1 MKAQAQEITD
11 SGAKLYTLL
20 GQEEDLK
27 KARENALS
35 FLENLSK
42 QGDGE
47 NNWIKN
53 SVENLVESQ
62 RSQIL
67 NTEKMVENL
76 KGDEARLGDKLTKKT
91 GRIINNRKTSQI
103 FTISQTSIYGWIRT
117 FTSRTWILIKR
128 LSHQIPQPKLPRVR
142 VGEIYQGRGKPG
154 QRVTPCDAEDAGPD
168 QRWGNQTD
176 DGCGWLRWQW
186 FWPQN
191 QPELQRGLQQKP
203 WRCKRQCRCQHGRRR
218 QRTTG
223 VRWWWR

>member
-1 MKAQAQEITD
+1 MKLQNVKQMKAQAQEITD

-67 NTEKMVENL
+67 NTENMVENL

-91 GRIINNRKTSQI
+91 RRIINNRKTSQI
-103 FTISQTSIYGWIRT
+103 FTISQTSIYG
-117 FTSRTWILIKR
+117 
-128 LSHQIPQPKLPRVR
+128 
-142 VGEIYQGRGKPG
+142 
-154 QRVTPCDAEDAGPD
+154 
-168 QRWGNQTD
+168 
-176 DGCGWLRWQW
+176 
-186 FWPQN
+186 
-191 QPELQRGLQQKP
+191 
-203 WRCKRQCRCQHGRRR
+203 
-218 QRTTG
+218 
-223 VRWWWR
+223 